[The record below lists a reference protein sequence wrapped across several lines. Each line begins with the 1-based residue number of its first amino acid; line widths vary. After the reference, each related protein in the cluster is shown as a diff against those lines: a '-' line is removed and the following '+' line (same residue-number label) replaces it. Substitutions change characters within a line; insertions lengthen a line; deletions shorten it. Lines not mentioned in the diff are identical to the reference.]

1 MRTIDSSI
9 SVIKPS
15 NFAWWHR
22 SWTGRFVLAAL
33 LIAAAAFA
41 LMPDRTSAQDV
52 VNPTEVCKDS
62 AETGGVIST
71 GIVNDDLISDCIAL
85 LTAAKSLEE
94 DSNNLVNWVG
104 FAKGSIN
111 SITPLGQGSNDWDGV
126 TVTDVDDDAN
136 VTENRI
142 TAVER
147 PDESLGGTLA
157 REWADLTALTTLNLS
172 GNSLSGTVPR
182 DVWAFLDEKIGED
195 GLNLDGNPM
204 LKPSPALNLKA
215 VVSKVATGDDAG
227 KTQVT
232 LSFDNIW
239 YTMEVAAHEYR
250 YSADGGTNWGP
261 NDAEDSDGW
270 MSMDTGCEDTT
281 QTPAVSA
288 LCDKLDG
295 ATDPMRK
302 RQLIDPIIVDVSDTY
317 IIQVRSVKV
326 VTDDMGNQ
334 DAADDVTTTKKTMS
348 QLDVVGPQTLTAK
361 NMYSLPVAVAY
372 TSATSGDDTV
382 LENPTVETDDS
393 DADMVKYSLSFNPL
407 AEGMTTVELAQAH
420 GSHTFPVEI
429 LSADSAPTVTVIPRR
444 EVVNQRRATRVDLTR
459 YFEGDDLKYTVV
471 SSKETV
477 ATAKIDDDGST
488 LLITT
493 LKEGRTEITVTA
505 QDPERG
511 MVSQTFKLT
520 VVAPNNA
527 PQLVGNIPDL
537 TLYLDD
543 AGTQVDMTPFFR
555 DQDNEF
561 LRFIPQSSNPM
572 VVTATSVGRN
582 VIFNVNGLGEITMTI
597 IAQDGA
603 GATAFGS
610 FKVTVL
616 DPNAAPEAVGTIP
629 PQTIRLEEPGLALSL
644 GVYFTDADNDP
655 LTYRAVS
662 ADETIV
668 TVEVTEAMVTL
679 TAAGVGGTTVTVTA
693 TDPGGK
699 SATQEIL
706 VTVLP
711 ANRPP
716 EAVSQ
721 IPDQTL
727 QYNDEPLGLDV
738 TMYFTDPDG
747 DELSYVGE
755 GTDESVA
762 EVRVHSHGVV
772 RVDPLSHGEI
782 EVTVTARDPLGA
794 SVSQSFMVT
803 VQGNLPPEAVGVID
817 DQVLLEGGSAL
828 TINVEK
834 YFSDPNGDEL
844 TYMATSSN
852 PDSVQAVVIDGS
864 SELVMRPFAPAEEV
878 TVTVT
883 AMDPEGESAAQLVM
897 VSVVAAAP
905 PPTATPMPTATPE
918 PTAIPEPT
926 ATPAPTATFVP
937 TNGDGGFPVGLII
950 VLLLVL
956 AGVAAAVFII
966 QRRR

>member
-9 SVIKPS
+9 SVLKPS
-15 NFAWWHR
+15 NIAWWHS
-22 SWTGRFVLAAL
+22 SWTGRFILAAL
-33 LIAAAAFA
+33 LIAAVAFV
-41 LMPDRTSAQDV
+41 LTPGRTSAQTTPLDPDEICTV
-52 VNPTEVCKDS
+52 QDFDITPGF
-62 AETGGVIST
+62 GGNITASDL
-71 GIVNDDLISDCIAL
+71 NDGLVSDCRALVAIAN
-85 LTAAKSLEE
+85 SLQDPGE
-94 DSNNLVNWVG
+94 DVNWIGVTTLG
-104 FAKGSIN
+104 TSDTIDRWEGVTLTDTDLGADTVMRVTAVDLN
-111 SITPLGQGSNDWDGV
+111 GQGLTG
-126 TVTDVDDDAN
+126 
-136 VTENRI
+136 
-142 TAVER
+142 
-147 PDESLGGTLA
+147 PLA
-157 REWADLTALTTLNLS
+157 DEWADLTALTSLDLS
-172 GNSLSGTVPR
+172 DNGLTETVPR
-182 DVWAFLDEKIGED
+182 SVWERFNGLDAGN
-195 GLNLDGNPM
+195 LMLDGNAD
-204 LKPSPALNLKA
+204 LKPSPTLTLKA
-215 VVSKVATGDDAG
+215 AAIRNTDGDP
-227 KTQVT
+227 
-232 LSFDNIW
+232 
-239 YTMEVAAHEYR
+239 EVALSWDSVWWYSLEVTGYEYR
-250 YSADGGTNWGP
+250 YSTNGGTTWAP
-261 NDAEDSDGW
+261 NTAENSDGW
-270 MSMDTGCEDTT
+270 QEASGLSAPNLVTTKPTAQVTLPSPTDLPSSNNYIFETRAVKTDLGTDTGL
-281 QTPAVSA
+281 A
-288 LCDKLDG
+288 
-295 ATDPMRK
+295 ATD
-302 RQLIDPIIVDVSDTY
+302 DDT
-317 IIQVRSVKV
+317 I
-326 VTDDMGNQ
+326 
-334 DAADDVTTTKKTMS
+334 TMS
-348 QLDVVGPQTLTAK
+348 KESRIYVVGPQTVTSKNNYTLTVKTGYMVSGTAPDEDT
-361 NMYSLPVAVAY
+361 LVVAPDAEAMNILF
-372 TSATSGDDTV
+372 TPKAATGGV
-382 LENPTVETDDS
+382 
-393 DADMVKYSLSFNPL
+393 
-407 AEGMTTVELAQAH
+407 TVELAPTADDATWT
-420 GSHTFPVEI
+420 SHTFTVEI
-429 LSADSAPTVTVIPRR
+429 LEAGSAPAVSRIPHR
-444 EVVNQRRATRVDLTR
+444 EVVNQRRDTRIDLTR
-459 YFEGDDLKYTVV
+459 YFEGDDLTYTST
-471 SSKETV
+471 SSKPTV
-477 ATAKIDDDGST
+477 ATVKVDGSN

-493 LKEGRTEITVTA
+493 LKEGRTDITVTA
-505 QDPERG
+505 ENPDRG
-511 MVSQTFKLT
+511 KVSWEFSVT
-520 VVAPNNA
+520 VVSPNNA

-561 LRFIPQSSNPM
+561 LRYIPQSSNPM
-572 VVTATSVGRN
+572 VLTATSVGRN

-629 PQTIRLEEPGLALSL
+629 PQTLRLEDPGLALRL
-644 GVYFTDADNDP
+644 GSYFTDADNDP
-655 LTYRAVS
+655 LTYMAVS
-662 ADETIV
+662 ADKGVV
-668 TVEVTEAMVTL
+668 TVEVTEAIVTL
-679 TAAGVGGTTVTVTA
+679 TAVAEGGSTVTVTA

-716 EAVSQ
+716 EAVGQ

-762 EVRVHSHGVV
+762 EVRVHSDGLV
-772 RVDPLSHGEI
+772 RVDPLSDGEI

-844 TYMATSSN
+844 AYMGTSSN
-852 PDSVQAVVIDGS
+852 PDAVQAVVIDGS
-864 SELVMRPFAPAEEV
+864 SELVLRPFAPAEGV

-897 VSVVAAAP
+897 VSVAAAAP

-937 TNGDGGFPVGLII
+937 TDGGGGFPVGLII

>member
-9 SVIKPS
+9 LVIKPS

-41 LMPDRTSAQDV
+41 LMPDRASAQGITDYCKSDTAAQGIDDADV
-52 VNPTEVCKDS
+52 DITN
-62 AETGGVIST
+62 GVIPSSVFNK
-71 GIVNDDLISDCIAL
+71 GLQSDCIAL
-85 LTAAKSLEE
+85 LTVAGSLY
-94 DSNNLVNWVG
+94 DDNDGPNDDFNDIVNSSPVNW
-104 FAKGSIN
+104 ID
-111 SITPLGQGSNDWDGV
+111 LGTNDSLPNLIATTWQGV
-126 TVTDVDDDAN
+126 TVEDPDADDTDTDVR
-136 VTENRI
+136 VTQVI
-142 TAVER
+142 L
-147 PDESLGGTLA
+147 PSMLSGGILSPQ
-157 REWADLTALTTLNLS
+157 WADLTALSSLNLS
-172 GNSLSGTVPR
+172 DNNLSGPVPR
-182 DVWAFLDEKIGED
+182 RVWEFFNGLDAGN
-195 GLNLDGNPM
+195 LMLDGNAN
-204 LKPSPALNLKA
+204 LEPSPTLTLKA
-215 VVSKVATGDDAG
+215 AATKNTDGD
-227 KTQVT
+227 
-232 LSFDNIW
+232 S
-239 YTMEVAAHEYR
+239 EVALSWDSVWWYSLEVTGYEYR
-250 YSADGGTNWGP
+250 YSTDDGTTWATNTE
-261 NDAEDSDGW
+261 ADSDGW
-270 MSMDTGCEDTT
+270 QEASGLSAPDTLV
-281 QTPAVSA
+281 TPKPTAQVTLPSPTDLPSSNNYIFETRA
-288 LCDKLDG
+288 IKTDLGADMAPD
-295 ATDPMRK
+295 ATD
-302 RQLIDPIIVDVSDTY
+302 DDTP
-317 IIQVRSVKV
+317 
-326 VTDDMGNQ
+326 
-334 DAADDVTTTKKTMS
+334 TMS
-348 QLDVVGPQTLTAK
+348 GVSRIYVVGPQTVTAK
-361 NMYSLPVAVAY
+361 NNY
-372 TSATSGDDTV
+372 T
-382 LENPTVETDDS
+382 LTVETGYMVSGTAPDEDTIVVVP
-393 DADMVKYSLSFNPL
+393 DAEAMNILFTPEAATDEV
-407 AEGMTTVELAQAH
+407 TVELAPTADDATWT
-420 GSHTFPVEI
+420 SHTFTVEI
-429 LSADSAPTVTVIPRR
+429 LPADSAPTVKVIPRR
-444 EVVNQRRATRVDLTR
+444 EVVNQRRATRVDLNR
-459 YFEGDDLKYTVV
+459 YFLDDDLTFEV
-471 SSKETV
+471 SSSNEKV
-477 ATAKIDDDGST
+477 ATVEADGYE

-493 LKEGRTEITVTA
+493 LREGRTDITVTA
-505 QDPERG
+505 TNPDQG
-511 MVSQTFKLT
+511 MVSETFRVT
-520 VVAPNNA
+520 VVDPNNA
-527 PQLVGNIPDL
+527 PQLIGNIPDL

-616 DPNAAPEAVGTIP
+616 DPNAAPQAVGTIP
-629 PQTIRLEEPGLALSL
+629 PQTIRLEDPGLALSL
-644 GVYFTDADNDP
+644 GAYFTDSDNDP

-668 TVEVTEAMVTL
+668 TVEVTEAIVTL

-716 EAVSQ
+716 EVVGQ

-762 EVRVHSHGVV
+762 EIRVHSDGLV

-803 VQGNLPPEAVGVID
+803 VEGNLPPEAVGVIE

-828 TINVEK
+828 TINVAK

-852 PDSVQAVVIDGS
+852 TDAVQAVVIDGS
-864 SELVMRPFAPAEEV
+864 SELVLRPFAPAEEV

-897 VSVVAAAP
+897 VSVAAAAP

-918 PTAIPEPT
+918 PTAT
-926 ATPAPTATFVP
+926 QAPAPTATPVP
-937 TNGDGGFPVGLII
+937 TDEGGGFPVGLII

>member
-1 MRTIDSSI
+1 MASARRKALIPSRWRYRRRAARPRCQGYPHQTLVQKQRPKRIDLSRYFDGDNLDYTIDEGD
-9 SVIKPS
+9 KP
-15 NFAWWHR
+15 
-22 SWTGRFVLAAL
+22 
-33 LIAAAAFA
+33 
-41 LMPDRTSAQDV
+41 D
-52 VNPTEVCKDS
+52 
-62 AETGGVIST
+62 
-71 GIVNDDLISDCIAL
+71 IVDTTINDQG
-85 LTAAKSLEE
+85 E
-94 DSNNLVNWVG
+94 LV
-104 FAKGSIN
+104 
-111 SITPLGQGSNDWDGV
+111 ITP
-126 TVTDVDDDAN
+126 
-136 VTENRI
+136 
-142 TAVER
+142 ER
-147 PDESLGGTLA
+147 
-157 REWADLTALTTLNLS
+157 
-172 GNSLSGTVPR
+172 
-182 DVWAFLDEKIGED
+182 
-195 GLNLDGNPM
+195 
-204 LKPSPALNLKA
+204 
-215 VVSKVATGDDAG
+215 
-227 KTQVT
+227 
-232 LSFDNIW
+232 
-239 YTMEVAAHEYR
+239 
-250 YSADGGTNWGP
+250 
-261 NDAEDSDGW
+261 
-270 MSMDTGCEDTT
+270 
-281 QTPAVSA
+281 
-288 LCDKLDG
+288 
-295 ATDPMRK
+295 
-302 RQLIDPIIVDVSDTY
+302 
-317 IIQVRSVKV
+317 
-326 VTDDMGNQ
+326 
-334 DAADDVTTTKKTMS
+334 
-348 QLDVVGPQTLTAK
+348 
-361 NMYSLPVAVAY
+361 
-372 TSATSGDDTV
+372 
-382 LENPTVETDDS
+382 
-393 DADMVKYSLSFNPL
+393 
-407 AEGMTTVELAQAH
+407 
-420 GSHTFPVEI
+420 
-429 LSADSAPTVTVIPRR
+429 
-444 EVVNQRRATRVDLTR
+444 
-459 YFEGDDLKYTVV
+459 
-471 SSKETV
+471 
-477 ATAKIDDDGST
+477 
-488 LLITT
+488 
-493 LKEGRTEITVTA
+493 EGRTTITVTA
-505 QDPERG
+505 ENPDRG
-511 MVSQTFKLT
+511 TVFQTFRVT
-520 VVAPNNA
+520 VEAPNNA
-527 PQLVGNIPDL
+527 PQLIGNIPDL

-561 LRFIPQSSNPM
+561 LRYIPQSSNPM

-603 GATAFGS
+603 GDTAFGS
-610 FKVTVL
+610 FTVTVL

-655 LTYRAVS
+655 LTYMAVS

-679 TAAGVGGTTVTVTA
+679 AAAGVGGTTVTVTA
-693 TDPGGK
+693 TDPGAK

-716 EAVSQ
+716 EAVGQ

-762 EVRVHSHGVV
+762 EVRVHSDGLV
-772 RVDPLSHGEI
+772 RIDPISHGEI

-844 TYMATSSN
+844 AYMAMSSN
-852 PDSVQAVVIDGS
+852 PDAVQAVVIDGS
-864 SELVMRPFAPAEEV
+864 SELVLRPFAPAEGV

-897 VSVVAAAP
+897 VSVAAAAP

-918 PTAIPEPT
+918 PTAMPEPT
-926 ATPAPTATFVP
+926 ATQAPAPTATFVP
-937 TNGDGGFPVGLII
+937 TDGGGGFPVGLII